1 MSGSKITLYHA
12 NWSLC
17 SQMVRVALLEKGID
31 FHLDHI
37 KLCDQYPEGEN
48 LSKEFLA
55 LNPKATVP
63 VITHCGSVICGS
75 QKIIHYIDSL
85 QGNNDV
91 HLYPQDNP
99 SEFEQWVSDTT
110 ITEGVGFA
118 ETIGT
123 ILPVFSS
130 PLIQM
135 MVKKLPFKSILRILL
150 RHPIKQRKYIFVSMY
165 FFSAAKKFP
174 NLGVSNFIDE
184 LMKIE
189 NMLSLENDYFGKSFS
204 HIDINMMCLFHRLKD
219 LQLEDI
225 LSTPL
230 TPRIRKY
237 WMNLQSRSSYKEGIL
252 NYYGAREKQIVDS
265 FHQQNNGELLIKLK
279 DKLYELNNA

>member
-1 MSGSKITLYHA
+1 MSESKITLYHA

-31 FHLDHI
+31 FRLDHI

-63 VITHCGSVICGS
+63 VITHRGSVICGS

-85 QGNNDV
+85 QGKNDV

-135 MVKKLPFKSILRILL
+135 MVKKLPFKSILRIL
-150 RHPIKQRKYIFVSMY
+150 
-165 FFSAAKKFP
+165 
-174 NLGVSNFIDE
+174 NFCGT
-184 LMKIE
+184 
-189 NMLSLENDYFGKSFS
+189 S
-204 HIDINMMCLFHRLKD
+204 
-219 LQLEDI
+219 
-225 LSTPL
+225 
-230 TPRIRKY
+230 IR
-237 WMNLQSRSSYKEGIL
+237 
-252 NYYGAREKQIVDS
+252 
-265 FHQQNNGELLIKLK
+265 
-279 DKLYELNNA
+279 